1 MEGGRML
8 SENTNKGYEPNTVE
22 KHSIRRYGPPL

>member
-1 MEGGRML
+1 ML

-22 KHSIRRYGPPL
+22 KHSIRRYGPPLNAAF